1 MQDEL
6 NDFNEANVNFQAKL
20 QEAVTEAQNT
30 NQVALQ
36 NMQKDLAVAQTDA
49 QSDNARRLQDAVQTA
64 QATMN
69 DNSSKIQKFQIEITQ
84 YQSEVGTEV
93 QEYTQNLQADGM
105 GYQWLQ
111 DQYNRLKAEYDQ
123 AFMIAAPK
131 PQGQGR

>member
-1 MQDEL
+1 M
-6 NDFNEANVNFQAKL
+6 NFQAKL

-36 NMQKDLAVAQTDA
+36 NMQKDLTRAQADA
-49 QSDNARRLQDAVQTA
+49 QSDNARRLQDAVQTV

-69 DNSSKIQKFQIEITQ
+69 DNNSKIQKFQTEITQ
-84 YQSEVGTEV
+84 YQAEVGLEV
-93 QEYTQNLQADGM
+93 QEYTQNLQGDGM